1 MNSTASRSSDRVR
14 DALGKATSLALESLA
29 FIDTTP
35 IANSGST
42 VSAQLASWS
51 WLKIT
56 EPFVATVAL
65 GLPNELVAAICRAT
79 IGSDPAPGSP
89 EFSDAQAELTNIIA
103 GRLVHQLMGEGARI
117 GIGLPRTGRGAP
129 NVKEPGW
136 IAQELRANGHQFAV
150 FLQGAAAIPE
160 PVARQPSDP
169 GRKPSSTEIT
179 VDGFQDAAPH
189 APSSLPEV
197 IGEYRILGRL
207 GEGGMGVVYKAVH
220 TTLDREVA
228 LKVMRPE
235 LASNERFVARFLRE
249 ARTAARIDHPN
260 IVTVYD
266 AGMDAGYLFIAM
278 RFVPGGDLAQA
289 VRDRGPMP
297 QVDALVAIA
306 RCLSGLQAIR
316 DGGLVHRDIKPA
328 NILLERDGMP
338 RLADLGL
345 ARSVEIDDQLSQ
357 AGSVQGTPAFMSPEQ
372 ARNDKKID
380 VRSDIYSLGAT
391 LYALLTGI
399 PPFTGKS
406 AYDTVAQVLYGE
418 ADPVRARNPQVH
430 PRVEALVRRAMAR
443 DAAQRPQ
450 QPEDFIAEIDEV
462 LRAIGSTAMPFAS
475 GRLRTPL
482 PEAGPAK
489 SEPRAR
495 SGEHWLARWLRGK
508 QGG

>member
-1 MNSTASRSSDRVR
+1 MTSTASRSFDRVR
-14 DALGKATSLALESLA
+14 AALGKSTSLALESLA
-29 FIDTTP
+29 FIDVTP

-65 GLPNELVAAICRAT
+65 GLPNELVGAICRNT
-79 IGSDPAPGSP
+79 VGVEPIPGSP
-89 EFSDAQAELTNIIA
+89 EFSDAQAEFTNIVA
-103 GRLVHQLMGEGARI
+103 GRLVYELMGEGARI

-136 IAQELRANGHQFAV
+136 IAQELRAQGHQFAV
-150 FLQGAAAIPE
+150 FLQGAATIPE
-160 PVARQPSDP
+160 PVAQHPSDP

-179 VDGFQDAAPH
+179 VDGFQDSAGH
-189 APSSLPEV
+189 APCALPEV

-235 LASNERFVARFLRE
+235 LAGNERFVARFLRE

-278 RFVPGGDLAQA
+278 RLVPGGDLAQA

-297 QVDALVAIA
+297 QVDALVVIA
-306 RCLSGLQAIR
+306 RCLSGLLAIR

-357 AGSVQGTPAFMSPEQ
+357 AGTVQGTPAFMSPEQ
-372 ARNDKKID
+372 ARNDRKVD

-391 LYALLTGI
+391 LYALLSGI
-399 PPFTGKS
+399 PPFSGKS

-418 ADPVRARNPQVH
+418 ADPVRSRNPQVH
-430 PRVEALVRRAMAR
+430 PRVEALVKRAMAR

-482 PEAGPAK
+482 PEAGPSK
-489 SEPRAR
+489 GEPRAR